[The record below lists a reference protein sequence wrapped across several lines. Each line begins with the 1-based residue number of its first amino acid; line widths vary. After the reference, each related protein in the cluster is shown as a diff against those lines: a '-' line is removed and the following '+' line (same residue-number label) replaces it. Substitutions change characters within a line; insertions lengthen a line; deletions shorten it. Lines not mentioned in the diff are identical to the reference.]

1 MNFDPHE
8 GITIVELNSH
18 WIGVNLGNKSL
29 MTLRITERIGDI
41 SHLLEPYNMAL
52 LLGIK
57 RLDKDARRHL
67 VFGDVFL

>member
-1 MNFDPHE
+1 MNFYPHE

-18 WIGVNLGNKSL
+18 RVGVNLGNQH
-29 MTLRITERIGDI
+29 MVTLRITERIGDI
-41 SHLLEPYNMAL
+41 SHLLEPHDVAL
-52 LLGIK
+52 LLWIK

>member
-18 WIGVNLGNKSL
+18 WVGVNLGNQSL
-29 MTLRITERIGDI
+29 VTLGITQGLCDI
-41 SHLLEPYNMAL
+41 SHLLEPYDVTL
-52 LLGIK
+52 LCGIK
-57 RLDKDARRHL
+57 RFDKDARRHL

>member
-18 WIGVNLGNKSL
+18 WVGVNLGNQCVV
-29 MTLRITERIGDI
+29 TLWVTKGISDI
-41 SHLLEPYNMAL
+41 SHLLEPHDMAL

-67 VFGDVFL
+67 VSGDVFL

>member
-8 GITIVELNSH
+8 GITTIELNSH
-18 WIGVNLGNKSL
+18 RVGVNLGNQRL
-29 MTLRITERIGDI
+29 MTLRITQCIRDI
-41 SHLLEPYNMAL
+41 SHLLEPHDMTL

>member
-1 MNFDPHE
+1 MNFNPHK

-18 WIGVNLGNKSL
+18 RVGVNLGNQRL
-29 MTLRITERIGDI
+29 VTLWITKGISDI
-41 SHLLEPYNMAL
+41 SHLFEPYDVAL

-57 RLDKDARRHL
+57 CLDKDARRHL

>member
-18 WIGVNLGNKSL
+18 RIGVNLGNQRLVTSGV
-29 MTLRITERIGDI
+29 TQGISDI
-41 SHLLEPYNMAL
+41 SHLLEPYDVAF

-57 RLDKDARRHL
+57 GLDKDARRHL

>member
-1 MNFDPHE
+1 MNLDPHE

-18 WIGVNLGNKSL
+18 RIGVNLGNQRL
-29 MTLRITERIGDI
+29 VTLWITKGISDI
-41 SHLLEPYNMAL
+41 SHLLEPYDVAL

>member
-18 WIGVNLGNKSL
+18 WVGVNLCNQRLVTSGIAQ
-29 MTLRITERIGDI
+29 RISDI
-41 SHLLEPYNMAL
+41 SHLLEPYDMIL
-52 LLGIK
+52 LRGIK

>member
-1 MNFDPHE
+1 MNFDPHK

-18 WIGVNLGNKSL
+18 WVGVNLGNQSL
-29 MTLRITERIGDI
+29 MTSGVTQCISDI
-41 SHLLEPYNMAL
+41 SHLLEPYDVIL